1 MAFGCCC
8 RASCPAFSLKST
20 EQDVIDELR
29 DVFFYRERNT
39 ATSLIGYFKTRGM
52 LTMKLWAPV
61 NLLTSYGLKREQMKI
76 WRACQVSGIAEDQSA
91 DPWFCSVGL
100 GAVLPELPIA

>member
-1 MAFGCCC
+1 LLLLIYSQRNA
-8 RASCPAFSLKST
+8 AKS
-20 EQDVIDELR
+20 
-29 DVFFYRERNT
+29 
-39 ATSLIGYFKTRGM
+39 SIGYFKTRGM
-52 LTMKLWAPV
+52 LTMKLWALV